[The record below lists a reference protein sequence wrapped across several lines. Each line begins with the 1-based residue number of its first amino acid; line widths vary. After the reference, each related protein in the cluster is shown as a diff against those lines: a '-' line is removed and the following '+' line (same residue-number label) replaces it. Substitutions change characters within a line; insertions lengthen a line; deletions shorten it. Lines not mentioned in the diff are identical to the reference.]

1 MPGFTNLRKKV
12 RRRRIE
18 TILLAGYAVAV
29 TCALFVSMLNKNN
42 EPVVKQQI
50 ADEGYDFGND
60 VMIPAFND
68 VKDNPFDILYA
79 QVNNMRLLSDDTV
92 LTQKYRISQNG
103 KNGVIMPIQ
112 PKPKMFE
119 QAGSFD
125 GIYQKERR
133 VIVVNPGDNFIGI
146 LTNLGMENKS
156 AANAY
161 ATLKKVYDARNLKAG
176 QHIELTAT
184 FDVQSKSLEA
194 LDTLVIEPVRGTRY
208 ILQINEYDQFE
219 ARVEQEEF
227 VYEIKDI
234 KGAVSGNVSASLNK
248 SGVPYKLCG
257 RITQMFAHLIDFRR
271 DVKKGDTFNVKYEV
285 NKTSNGDVVS
295 VGDVIYASFTV
306 AGKTYKLYR
315 YKPRGGA
322 ADYYDEKGG
331 AKKSGLDKKP
341 LAMRNARIS
350 SLFGYRRHPIYK
362 TKKFHSGV
370 DYAAPR
376 GTAIYASGAGTIEM
390 ARYVNGYGNFIK
402 IRHNSEYET
411 AYGHMHKFA
420 SGMRPGVRVKKG
432 QIIGYVGSTGRS
444 TGPHLHFEILRKG
457 QRIDPLK
464 AKVATGNDLTGT
476 QLAEF
481 KRIVKKVDNIKNTE
495 LAATEKK
502 KEAIEA
508 KNEAAEQNAELQKT
522 QKTGTVQAS
531 ENKPSEIKKE
541 AVVQSKP
548 AESAE
553 MKSETEVENGND
565 EVKPVEVIANK
576 NGVSIPQ
583 KEDIFAGQIINKA
596 AEEKAETAMEKT
608 TDESVEEAAAE
619 KTEEKAV
626 EKIEIPAENTETIV
640 KSTQKPVY
648 PPARSLKK
656 KQAERA
662 AEAKSLRL
670 VRQIS
675 RKPKRK

>member
-29 TCALFVSMLNKNN
+29 TCALFVSMLNKNDAPTVEKKYAEDN
-42 EPVVKQQI
+42 
-50 ADEGYDFGND
+50 YDFNND
-60 VMIPAFND
+60 VMTPAYND
-68 VKDNPFDILYA
+68 VKDNPFELLYA
-79 QVNNMRLLSDDTV
+79 QVNSIKLLNEDNV
-92 LTQKYRISQNG
+92 LTAKYRINQNG
-103 KNGVIMPIQ
+103 QSAVVMPIQ

-133 VIVVNPGDNFIGI
+133 VIIVSPGDNFIGI

-156 AANAY
+156 ATNAY
-161 ATLKKVYDARNLKAG
+161 NTLKKVYDARNLKAG

-227 VYEIKDI
+227 AYEIKNI
-234 KGAVSGNVSASLNK
+234 KGAIAGNVSASLK
-248 SGVPYKLCG
+248 QAGVPYKLCG
-257 RITQMFAHLIDFRR
+257 KITQMFTHLIDFKR
-271 DVKKGDTFNVKYEV
+271 DVKKGDTFDVKYEV
-285 NKTSNGDVVS
+285 NKTSDGEVVS
-295 VGDVIYASFTV
+295 VGDVIFASFTV
-306 AGKTYKLYR
+306 SGHTYKLYR
-315 YKPRGGA
+315 YKPRGGS

-331 AKKSGLDKKP
+331 AKKTGLDKKP

-362 TKKFHSGV
+362 TTKFHSGV

-420 SGMRPGVRVKKG
+420 SGMKPGTRVKKG

-464 AKVATGNDLTGT
+464 AKVATGNDLSGN

-481 KRIVKKVDNIKNTE
+481 KRIVKKVDAIKVDE
-495 LAATEKK
+495 LVSVEKK
-502 KEAIEA
+502 KED
-508 KNEAAEQNAELQKT
+508 AE
-522 QKTGTVQAS
+522 V
-531 ENKPSEIKKE
+531 KKE
-541 AVVQSKP
+541 AA
-548 AESAE
+548 AENALLKQKEVSAA
-553 MKSETEVENGND
+553 
-565 EVKPVEVIANK
+565 PVEKIADKEKMEAEAAKAVIT
-576 NGVSIPQ
+576 IPQ
-583 KEDIFAGQIINKA
+583 KEDLLVSAIKNEKN
-596 AEEKAETAMEKT
+596 EEQ
-608 TDESVEEAAAE
+608 
-619 KTEEKAV
+619 
-626 EKIEIPAENTETIV
+626 PENTNGLN
-640 KSTQKPVY
+640 KKPVY
-648 PPARSLKK
+648 PSKTPARKKKNMEAMNADSLKI
-656 KQAERA
+656 
-662 AEAKSLRL
+662 
-670 VRQIS
+670 VRSIS
-675 RKPKRK
+675 HKPKR

>member
-29 TCALFVSMLNKNN
+29 TCALFVSMLNKNS
-42 EPVVKQQI
+42 EPEAEQKYT
-50 ADEGYDFGND
+50 DDSYDFSND
-60 VMIPAFND
+60 VMTPAYND
-68 VKDNPFDILYA
+68 VKDNPFEVLYA
-79 QVNNMRLLSDDTV
+79 QVNSIKLLSDDNAIAV
-92 LTQKYRISQNG
+92 KYRLNQNG
-103 KNGVIMPIQ
+103 QPAVVMPIQ

-133 VIVVNPGDNFIGI
+133 VIIVSPGDNFIGI

-156 AANAY
+156 ATNAY
-161 ATLKKVYDARNLKAG
+161 NTLKKVYDARNLKAG

-194 LDTLVIEPVRGTRY
+194 LDTLVIEPVRGTKY

-219 ARVEQEEF
+219 ARVEQEKF
-227 VYEIKDI
+227 AYEIKDI
-234 KGAVSGNVSASLNK
+234 KGTVAGNVSASLNK
-248 SGVPYKLCG
+248 AGVPYKLCG
-257 RITQMFAHLIDFRR
+257 KVTQMFAHLIDFKR

-285 NKTSNGDVVS
+285 NKASDGEVVS
-295 VGDVIYASFTV
+295 VGDVIFASFTV
-306 AGKTYKLYR
+306 NGRTHKLYR
-315 YKPRGGA
+315 YKPRGGT

-331 AKKSGLDKKP
+331 AKKTGLDKKP
-341 LAMRNARIS
+341 MAMRNARIS

-362 TKKFHSGV
+362 TTKFHSGV

-411 AYGHMHKFA
+411 AYGHMQKFA
-420 SGMRPGVRVKKG
+420 AGMRPGVRVKKG

-464 AKVATGNDLTGT
+464 AKVATGNDLTGN

-481 KRIVKKVDNIKNTE
+481 KRIVKKVDNIKASE
-495 LAATEKK
+495 LVSTEKK
-502 KEAIEA
+502 KEAAEA
-508 KNEAAEQNAELQKT
+508 
-522 QKTGTVQAS
+522 
-531 ENKPSEIKKE
+531 KKE
-541 AVVQSKP
+541 AAAENAALKQKETVS
-548 AESAE
+548 ESAKTAAGTAE
-553 MKSETEVENGND
+553 NKTSEAKAAEKQANENKTA
-565 EVKPVEVIANK
+565 ENK
-576 NGVSIPQ
+576 AAAPKTAVTIPQ
-583 KEDIFAGQIINKA
+583 KEDLLASSVKPESRESAANNTVQSNK
-596 AEEKAETAMEKT
+596 
-608 TDESVEEAAAE
+608 
-619 KTEEKAV
+619 
-626 EKIEIPAENTETIV
+626 
-640 KSTQKPVY
+640 KPVY
-648 PPARSLKK
+648 PAKTPARKKQNTKVTNANSLKV
-656 KQAERA
+656 
-662 AEAKSLRL
+662 
-670 VRQIS
+670 VRSIS
-675 RKPKRK
+675 RKPKK

>member
-29 TCALFVSMLNKNN
+29 TCALFVSMLNKNS
-42 EPVVKQQI
+42 EPEAEQKY
-50 ADEGYDFGND
+50 ADDSYDFSND
-60 VMIPAFND
+60 VMTPAYND
-68 VKDNPFDILYA
+68 VKDNPFEVLYA
-79 QVNNMRLLSDDTV
+79 QVNSIKLLSNDNAIAV
-92 LTQKYRISQNG
+92 KYWLNQNG
-103 KNGVIMPIQ
+103 QPAVVMPIQ

-133 VIVVNPGDNFIGI
+133 VIIVSPGDNFIGI

-156 AANAY
+156 ATNAY
-161 ATLKKVYDARNLKAG
+161 NTLKKVYDARNLKAG

-194 LDTLVIEPVRGTRY
+194 LDTLVIEPVRGTKY

-219 ARVEQEEF
+219 ARVEQEKF
-227 VYEIKDI
+227 AYEIKDI
-234 KGAVSGNVSASLNK
+234 KGTVSGNVSASLNK

-257 RITQMFAHLIDFRR
+257 QITQMFSHMIDFRR
-271 DVKKGDTFNVKYEV
+271 DVKHGDTFNVKYEV
-285 NKTSNGDVVS
+285 NKAANGDIVS
-295 VGDVIYASFTV
+295 VGEVIFASFTV
-306 AGKTYKLYR
+306 NNRIYKLYR
-315 YKPRGGA
+315 YKPRGGSVG
-322 ADYYDEKGG
+322 YYDEKGG
-331 AKKSGLDKKP
+331 AKKTGLDKKP

-362 TKKFHSGV
+362 TTKFHSGV

-376 GTAIYASGAGTIEM
+376 GTAIYASGSGTIEM

-420 SGMRPGVRVKKG
+420 SGMRPGVKVKKG

-464 AKVATGNDLTGT
+464 AKVATGNDLTGN
-476 QLAEF
+476 QLVEF
-481 KRIVKKVDNIKNTE
+481 KRIVKKVDNIKATE
-495 LAATEKK
+495 LVSTEKK
-502 KEAIEA
+502 KEEVDAKKTAEA
-508 KNEAAEQNAELQKT
+508 EIDKKNEANAATLKEEPANKPIAAETTNKNNNNDNVIFLPNKADVFSAIQNAPQPTEQAEKMVEDKMTEKKEVSQPESVQKT
-522 QKTGTVQAS
+522 DSIANRKLIYPPKTPAKKKSSLQAA
-531 ENKPSEIKKE
+531 N
-541 AVVQSKP
+541 
-548 AESAE
+548 AES
-553 MKSETEVENGND
+553 M
-565 EVKPVEVIANK
+565 
-576 NGVSIPQ
+576 
-583 KEDIFAGQIINKA
+583 DIYR
-596 AEEKAETAMEKT
+596 
-608 TDESVEEAAAE
+608 SV
-619 KTEEKAV
+619 
-626 EKIEIPAENTETIV
+626 
-640 KSTQKPVY
+640 
-648 PPARSLKK
+648 
-656 KQAERA
+656 
-662 AEAKSLRL
+662 
-670 VRQIS
+670 S

>member
-29 TCALFVSMLNKNN
+29 TCALFVSMLNKNDAPTVEKKYAEDN
-42 EPVVKQQI
+42 
-50 ADEGYDFGND
+50 YDFNND
-60 VMIPAFND
+60 VMTPAYND
-68 VKDNPFDILYA
+68 VKDNPFELLYA
-79 QVNNMRLLSDDTV
+79 QVNSIKLLNEDNV
-92 LTQKYRISQNG
+92 LTAKYRINQNG
-103 KNGVIMPIQ
+103 QSAVVMPIQ

-133 VIVVNPGDNFIGI
+133 VIIVSPGDNFIGI

-156 AANAY
+156 ATNAY
-161 ATLKKVYDARNLKAG
+161 NTLKKVYDARNLKAG

-219 ARVEQEEF
+219 AKVEQEEF
-227 VYEIKDI
+227 AYEIKNI
-234 KGAVSGNVSASLNK
+234 KGAITGNVSASLNQA
-248 SGVPYKLCG
+248 GVPYKLCG
-257 RITQMFAHLIDFRR
+257 KITQMFTHLIDFKR
-271 DVKKGDTFNVKYEV
+271 DVKKGDTFDVKYEV
-285 NKTSNGDVVS
+285 NKTSDGEVVS
-295 VGDVIYASFTV
+295 VGDVIFASFTV
-306 AGKTYKLYR
+306 SGHTYKLYR
-315 YKPRGGA
+315 YKPRGGS

-331 AKKSGLDKKP
+331 AKKTGLDKKP

-362 TKKFHSGV
+362 TTKFHSGV

-420 SGMRPGVRVKKG
+420 SGMKPGTRVKKG

-464 AKVATGNDLTGT
+464 AKVATGNDLSGN

-481 KRIVKKVDNIKNTE
+481 KRIVKKVDAIKVDE
-495 LAATEKK
+495 LVSAEKK
-502 KEAIEA
+502 KED
-508 KNEAAEQNAELQKT
+508 AE
-522 QKTGTVQAS
+522 V
-531 ENKPSEIKKE
+531 KKE
-541 AVVQSKP
+541 AA
-548 AESAE
+548 AENALLKQKEVSAAPVE
-553 MKSETEVENGND
+553 KIADKEKMETEAA
-565 EVKPVEVIANK
+565 KAVIT
-576 NGVSIPQ
+576 IPQ
-583 KEDIFAGQIINKA
+583 KEDLLVSAIKNEKN
-596 AEEKAETAMEKT
+596 EEQ
-608 TDESVEEAAAE
+608 
-619 KTEEKAV
+619 
-626 EKIEIPAENTETIV
+626 PENTNGLN
-640 KSTQKPVY
+640 KKPVY
-648 PPARSLKK
+648 PSKTPARKKKNMEAMNADSLKI
-656 KQAERA
+656 
-662 AEAKSLRL
+662 
-670 VRQIS
+670 VRSIS
-675 RKPKRK
+675 HKPKR

>member
-29 TCALFVSMLNKNN
+29 TCALFVSMLNKNDAPTVEKKYAEDN
-42 EPVVKQQI
+42 
-50 ADEGYDFGND
+50 YDFNND
-60 VMIPAFND
+60 VMTPAYND
-68 VKDNPFDILYA
+68 VKDNPFELLYA
-79 QVNNMRLLSDDTV
+79 QVNSIKLLNEDNV
-92 LTQKYRISQNG
+92 LTAKYRINQNG
-103 KNGVIMPIQ
+103 QSAVVMPIQ

-133 VIVVNPGDNFIGI
+133 VIIVSPGDNFIGI

-156 AANAY
+156 ATNAY
-161 ATLKKVYDARNLKAG
+161 NTLKKVYDARNLKAG

-227 VYEIKDI
+227 AYEIKNI
-234 KGAVSGNVSASLNK
+234 KGAIAGNVSASLK
-248 SGVPYKLCG
+248 QAGVPYKLCG
-257 RITQMFAHLIDFRR
+257 KITQMFTHLIDFKR
-271 DVKKGDTFNVKYEV
+271 DVKKGDTFDVKYEV
-285 NKTSNGDVVS
+285 NKTSDGEVVS
-295 VGDVIYASFTV
+295 VGDVIFASFTV
-306 AGKTYKLYR
+306 SGHTYKLYR
-315 YKPRGGA
+315 YKPRGGS

-331 AKKSGLDKKP
+331 AKKTGLDKKP

-362 TKKFHSGV
+362 TTKFHSGV

-420 SGMRPGVRVKKG
+420 SGMKPGTRVKKG

-464 AKVATGNDLTGT
+464 AKVATGNDLSGN

-481 KRIVKKVDNIKNTE
+481 KRIVKKVDAIKVDE
-495 LAATEKK
+495 LVSAEKK
-502 KEAIEA
+502 KED
-508 KNEAAEQNAELQKT
+508 AE
-522 QKTGTVQAS
+522 V
-531 ENKPSEIKKE
+531 KKE
-541 AVVQSKP
+541 AA
-548 AESAE
+548 AENALLKQKEVSAAPVE
-553 MKSETEVENGND
+553 KIADKEKMETEAA
-565 EVKPVEVIANK
+565 KAVIT
-576 NGVSIPQ
+576 IPQ
-583 KEDIFAGQIINKA
+583 KEDLLVSAIKNEKN
-596 AEEKAETAMEKT
+596 EEQ
-608 TDESVEEAAAE
+608 
-619 KTEEKAV
+619 
-626 EKIEIPAENTETIV
+626 PENTNGLN
-640 KSTQKPVY
+640 KKPVY
-648 PPARSLKK
+648 PSKTPARKK
-656 KQAERA
+656 KNM
-662 AEAKSLRL
+662 EAMNADSLRI
-670 VRQIS
+670 VRSIS
-675 RKPKRK
+675 HKPKR

>member
-29 TCALFVSMLNKNN
+29 TCALFVSMLNKNDAPTVEKKYAEDN
-42 EPVVKQQI
+42 
-50 ADEGYDFGND
+50 YDFNND
-60 VMIPAFND
+60 VMTPAYND
-68 VKDNPFDILYA
+68 VKDNPFELLYA
-79 QVNNMRLLSDDTV
+79 QVNSIKLLNEDNV
-92 LTQKYRISQNG
+92 LTAKYRINQNG
-103 KNGVIMPIQ
+103 QSAVVMPIQ

-133 VIVVNPGDNFIGI
+133 VIIVSPGDNFIGI

-156 AANAY
+156 ATNAY
-161 ATLKKVYDARNLKAG
+161 NTLKKVYDARNLKAG

-227 VYEIKDI
+227 AYEIKNI
-234 KGAVSGNVSASLNK
+234 KGAIAGNVSASLNQA
-248 SGVPYKLCG
+248 GVPYKLCG
-257 RITQMFAHLIDFRR
+257 KITQMFTHLIDFKR
-271 DVKKGDTFNVKYEV
+271 DVKKGDTFDVKYEV
-285 NKTSNGDVVS
+285 NKTSDGEVVS
-295 VGDVIYASFTV
+295 VGDVIFASFTV
-306 AGKTYKLYR
+306 SGHTYKLYR
-315 YKPRGGA
+315 YKPRGGS

-331 AKKSGLDKKP
+331 AKKTGLDKKP

-362 TKKFHSGV
+362 TTKFHSGV

-420 SGMRPGVRVKKG
+420 SGMKPGTRVKKG

-464 AKVATGNDLTGT
+464 AKVATGNDLSGN

-481 KRIVKKVDNIKNTE
+481 KRIVKKVDAIKVDE
-495 LAATEKK
+495 LVSAEKK
-502 KEAIEA
+502 KED
-508 KNEAAEQNAELQKT
+508 AE
-522 QKTGTVQAS
+522 V
-531 ENKPSEIKKE
+531 KKE
-541 AVVQSKP
+541 AA
-548 AESAE
+548 AENALLKQKEVSAAPVE
-553 MKSETEVENGND
+553 KIADKEKMETEAA
-565 EVKPVEVIANK
+565 KAVIT
-576 NGVSIPQ
+576 IPQ
-583 KEDIFAGQIINKA
+583 KEDLLVSAIKNEKN
-596 AEEKAETAMEKT
+596 EEQ
-608 TDESVEEAAAE
+608 
-619 KTEEKAV
+619 
-626 EKIEIPAENTETIV
+626 PENTNGLN
-640 KSTQKPVY
+640 KKPVY
-648 PPARSLKK
+648 PSKTPARKKKNMEAMNADSLKI
-656 KQAERA
+656 
-662 AEAKSLRL
+662 
-670 VRQIS
+670 VRSIS
-675 RKPKRK
+675 HKPKR

>member
-29 TCALFVSMLNKNN
+29 TCALFVSMLNKNS
-42 EPVVKQQI
+42 EPEAEQKY
-50 ADEGYDFGND
+50 ADDSYDFSND
-60 VMIPAFND
+60 VMTPAYND
-68 VKDNPFDILYA
+68 VKDNPFEVLYA
-79 QVNNMRLLSDDTV
+79 QVNSIKLLSDDNAIAV
-92 LTQKYRISQNG
+92 KYRLNQNG
-103 KNGVIMPIQ
+103 QPAVVMPIQ

-133 VIVVNPGDNFIGI
+133 VIIVSPGDNFIGI

-156 AANAY
+156 ATNAY
-161 ATLKKVYDARNLKAG
+161 NTLKKVYDARNLKAG

-194 LDTLVIEPVRGTRY
+194 LDTLVIEPVRGTKY

-219 ARVEQEEF
+219 ARVEQEKF
-227 VYEIKDI
+227 AYEIKDI
-234 KGAVSGNVSASLNK
+234 KGTVAGNVSASLNK
-248 SGVPYKLCG
+248 AGVPYKLCG
-257 RITQMFAHLIDFRR
+257 KVTQMFAHLIDFKR

-285 NKTSNGDVVS
+285 NKASDGEVVS
-295 VGDVIYASFTV
+295 VGDVIFASFTV
-306 AGKTYKLYR
+306 NGRTHKLYR
-315 YKPRGGA
+315 YKPRGGT

-331 AKKSGLDKKP
+331 AKKTGLDKKP
-341 LAMRNARIS
+341 MAMRNARIS

-362 TKKFHSGV
+362 TTKFHSGV

-411 AYGHMHKFA
+411 AYGHMQKFA
-420 SGMRPGVRVKKG
+420 AGMRPGVRVKKG

-464 AKVATGNDLTGT
+464 AKVATGNDLNGN

-481 KRIVKKVDNIKNTE
+481 KRIVKKVDNIKASE
-495 LAATEKK
+495 LVSTEKK
-502 KEAIEA
+502 KEAAEA
-508 KNEAAEQNAELQKT
+508 
-522 QKTGTVQAS
+522 
-531 ENKPSEIKKE
+531 KKE
-541 AVVQSKP
+541 AAAENAALKQKETVS
-548 AESAE
+548 ESAKTAAGTAE
-553 MKSETEVENGND
+553 NKTSEAKAAEKQANENKTA
-565 EVKPVEVIANK
+565 ENK
-576 NGVSIPQ
+576 AAAPKTAVTIPQ
-583 KEDIFAGQIINKA
+583 KEDLLASSVKPESRESAANNTVQSNK
-596 AEEKAETAMEKT
+596 
-608 TDESVEEAAAE
+608 
-619 KTEEKAV
+619 
-626 EKIEIPAENTETIV
+626 
-640 KSTQKPVY
+640 KPVY
-648 PPARSLKK
+648 PAKTPARKKQNTKVTNANSLKV
-656 KQAERA
+656 
-662 AEAKSLRL
+662 
-670 VRQIS
+670 VRSIS
-675 RKPKRK
+675 RKPKK

>member
-29 TCALFVSMLNKNN
+29 TCALFVSMLNKNDAPTVEKKYAEDN
-42 EPVVKQQI
+42 
-50 ADEGYDFGND
+50 YDFNND
-60 VMIPAFND
+60 VMTPAYND
-68 VKDNPFDILYA
+68 VKDNPFELLYA
-79 QVNNMRLLSDDTV
+79 QVNSIKLLNEDNV
-92 LTQKYRISQNG
+92 LTAKYRINQNG
-103 KNGVIMPIQ
+103 QSAVVMPIQ

-133 VIVVNPGDNFIGI
+133 VIIVSPGDNFIGI

-156 AANAY
+156 ATNAY
-161 ATLKKVYDARNLKAG
+161 NTLKKVYDARNLKAG

-227 VYEIKDI
+227 AYEIKNI
-234 KGAVSGNVSASLNK
+234 KGAIAGNVSASLNQA
-248 SGVPYKLCG
+248 GVPYKLCG
-257 RITQMFAHLIDFRR
+257 KITQMFTHLIDFKR
-271 DVKKGDTFNVKYEV
+271 DVKKGDTFDVKYEV
-285 NKTSNGDVVS
+285 NKTSDGEVVS
-295 VGDVIYASFTV
+295 VGDVIFASFTV
-306 AGKTYKLYR
+306 SGHTYKLYR
-315 YKPRGGA
+315 YKPRGGS

-331 AKKSGLDKKP
+331 AKKTGLDKKP

-362 TKKFHSGV
+362 TTKFHSGV

-420 SGMRPGVRVKKG
+420 SGMKPGTRVKKG

-464 AKVATGNDLTGT
+464 AKVATGNDLSGN

-481 KRIVKKVDNIKNTE
+481 KRIVKKVDAIKVDE
-495 LAATEKK
+495 LVSAEKK
-502 KEAIEA
+502 KED
-508 KNEAAEQNAELQKT
+508 AE
-522 QKTGTVQAS
+522 V
-531 ENKPSEIKKE
+531 KKE
-541 AVVQSKP
+541 AA
-548 AESAE
+548 AENALLKQKEVSAAPVE
-553 MKSETEVENGND
+553 KIADKEKMETEAA
-565 EVKPVEVIANK
+565 KAVIT
-576 NGVSIPQ
+576 IPQ
-583 KEDIFAGQIINKA
+583 KEDLLVSAIKKEKN
-596 AEEKAETAMEKT
+596 EEQ
-608 TDESVEEAAAE
+608 
-619 KTEEKAV
+619 
-626 EKIEIPAENTETIV
+626 PENTNGLN
-640 KSTQKPVY
+640 KKPVY
-648 PPARSLKK
+648 PSKTPARKKKNMEAMNADSLKI
-656 KQAERA
+656 
-662 AEAKSLRL
+662 
-670 VRQIS
+670 VRSIS
-675 RKPKRK
+675 HKPKR

>member
-29 TCALFVSMLNKNN
+29 TCALFVSMLNKNS
-42 EPVVKQQI
+42 EPEAEQKY
-50 ADEGYDFGND
+50 ADDSYDFSND
-60 VMIPAFND
+60 VMTPAYND
-68 VKDNPFDILYA
+68 VKDNPFEVLYA
-79 QVNNMRLLSDDTV
+79 QVNSIKLLSDDNAIAV
-92 LTQKYRISQNG
+92 KYRLNQNG
-103 KNGVIMPIQ
+103 QPAVVMPIQ

-133 VIVVNPGDNFIGI
+133 VIIVSPGDNFIGI

-156 AANAY
+156 ATNAY
-161 ATLKKVYDARNLKAG
+161 NTLKKVYDARNLKAG

-194 LDTLVIEPVRGTRY
+194 LDTLVIEPVRGTKY

-219 ARVEQEEF
+219 ARVEQEKF
-227 VYEIKDI
+227 AYEIKDI
-234 KGAVSGNVSASLNK
+234 KGTVAGNVSASLNK
-248 SGVPYKLCG
+248 AGVPYKLCG
-257 RITQMFAHLIDFRR
+257 KVTQMFAHLIDFKR

-285 NKTSNGDVVS
+285 NKASDGEVVS
-295 VGDVIYASFTV
+295 VGDVIFASFTV
-306 AGKTYKLYR
+306 NGRTHKLYR
-315 YKPRGGA
+315 YKPRGGT

-331 AKKSGLDKKP
+331 AKKTGLDKKP
-341 LAMRNARIS
+341 MAMRNARIS

-362 TKKFHSGV
+362 TTKFHSGV

-411 AYGHMHKFA
+411 AYGHMQKFA
-420 SGMRPGVRVKKG
+420 AGMRPGVRVKKG

-464 AKVATGNDLTGT
+464 AKVATGNDLTGN

-481 KRIVKKVDNIKNTE
+481 KRIVKKVDNIKASE
-495 LAATEKK
+495 LVSTEKK
-502 KEAIEA
+502 KEAAEA
-508 KNEAAEQNAELQKT
+508 
-522 QKTGTVQAS
+522 
-531 ENKPSEIKKE
+531 KKE
-541 AVVQSKP
+541 AAAENAALKQKETVS
-548 AESAE
+548 ESAKTAAGTAE
-553 MKSETEVENGND
+553 NKTSEAKAAEKQANENKTA
-565 EVKPVEVIANK
+565 ENK
-576 NGVSIPQ
+576 AAAPKTAVTIPQ
-583 KEDIFAGQIINKA
+583 KEDLLASSVKPESRESAANNTVQSNK
-596 AEEKAETAMEKT
+596 
-608 TDESVEEAAAE
+608 
-619 KTEEKAV
+619 
-626 EKIEIPAENTETIV
+626 
-640 KSTQKPVY
+640 KPVY
-648 PPARSLKK
+648 PAKTPARK
-656 KQAERA
+656 KQNTKVTNANYL
-662 AEAKSLRL
+662 KV
-670 VRQIS
+670 VRSIS
-675 RKPKRK
+675 RKPKK